1 VNQSGVA
8 VIVAEEATMNHTS
21 AGLVVASK
29 INAKNSR
36 IALLLGGTV
45 EGRPDIAVDA
55 RVAAIIGA
63 SAVVTL
69 FILRRLFRS

>member
-1 VNQSGVA
+1 MDNTA
-8 VIVAEEATMNHTS
+8 

-63 SAVVTL
+63 SAVITL